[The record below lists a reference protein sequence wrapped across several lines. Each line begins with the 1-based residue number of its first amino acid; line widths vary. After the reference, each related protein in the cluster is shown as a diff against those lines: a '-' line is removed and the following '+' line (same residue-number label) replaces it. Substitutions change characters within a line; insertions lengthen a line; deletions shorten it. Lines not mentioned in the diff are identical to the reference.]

1 MKLLFI
7 ADGRSPISRNWI
19 RHFIG
24 AGFDVHLISTF
35 ACPKLSGLDTL
46 HTVPVAF
53 SGLGRG
59 RRKRNGTRKQNG
71 GRNEG
76 RSGGRIGEQ
85 NKWRSSALTSSRTIG
100 LRTFIR
106 HWLGPSTVNRS
117 AGQVRN
123 LLSEIEPDLVHAMR
137 IPFEGAIAAA
147 SNPTVPLLV
156 SIWGNDFTLHAPASP
171 MMRSLTQRTLKQTS
185 ALHTDTHRDVELAQ
199 EWGFSS
205 NQPHLVLP
213 TNGGVRR
220 DIFYPGEP
228 GQSEHPAL
236 THILETLAPEVPVVV
251 NPRGFR
257 AYVRNDTFFKSIP
270 ILLKRVPSTVFLCP
284 GMAGQRKAE
293 EWIQRLQIGDSVHL
307 LPKLAP
313 SDLAVVFRR
322 ALVSVSPS
330 EHDGTPNTLL
340 EAMACGAYPVVGDL
354 QSIREWIDDGKNGTL
369 VDPANADQLA
379 DATAQALENVD
390 MREQAAAENFR
401 LVETRADYEQGMR
414 KAQAFYEEVLAS
426 DLL

>member
-1 MKLLFI
+1 MRLLFI

-24 AGFDVHLISTF
+24 SGSEVHLISTF
-35 ACPKLSGLDTL
+35 ECPRLGGLESL

-53 SGLGRG
+53 SGLGR
-59 RRKRNGTRKQNG
+59 RTRNG
-71 GRNEG
+71 GRNKGENAG
-76 RSGGRIGEQ
+76 RSKQRENKGRRNNG
-85 NKWRSSALTSSRTIG
+85 RRSALTSSGTIG

-106 HWLGPSTVNRS
+106 HWLGPATVNRS
-117 AGQVRN
+117 ARQVRS

-147 SNPTVPLLV
+147 STPRAPLLV

-171 MMRSLTQRTLKQTS
+171 MMRSLTRRTLS
-185 ALHTDTHRDVELAQ
+185 NSNELHTDNRRDAELAQ
-199 EWGFSS
+199 EWGFVGHRP
-205 NQPHLVLP
+205 QLVLP
-213 TNGGVRR
+213 GNGGVRR

-257 AYVRNDTFFKSIP
+257 AYVRNDTFCKSIP
-270 ILLKRVPSTVFLCP
+270 KLLERVPSTDFLCP

-293 EWIQRLQIGDSVHL
+293 EWIERLQIGNSVYL

-313 SDLAVVFRR
+313 SDLAVIFRR
-322 ALVSVSPS
+322 AQVSVSPS

-340 EAMACGAYPVVGDL
+340 EAMGCGAYPIAGDL
-354 QSIREWIDDGKNGTL
+354 QSIREWIEDGKNGTL
-369 VDPANADQLA
+369 VDPASADQVA
-379 DATAQALENVD
+379 EAIAHALENAEV
-390 MREQAAAENFR
+390 REQAAVENIR
-401 LVETRADYEQGMR
+401 IVETRADYEQGMQR
-414 KAQAFYEEVLAS
+414 AKAFYEE
-426 DLL
+426 LLI

>member
-24 AGFDVHLISTF
+24 DESKVHLISTF
-35 ACPKLSGLDTL
+35 ECPRLSGLETL

-53 SGLGRG
+53 SGLGQG
-59 RRKRNGTRKQNG
+59 RRNKGQN
-71 GRNEG
+71 NG
-76 RSGGRIGEQ
+76 RS
-85 NKWRSSALTSSRTIG
+85 NVLTSSGTIG
-100 LRTFIR
+100 LRTIIR

-117 AGQVRN
+117 ARHVRS
-123 LLSEIEPDLVHAMR
+123 LISEIEPDLVHAMR

-147 SNPTVPLLV
+147 SNPAVPLLV

-171 MMRSLTQRTLKQTS
+171 MMRSLTQRTLKQTN

-236 THILETLAPEVPVVV
+236 THVLETLAPDVPVVV

-270 ILLKRVPSTVFLCP
+270 ILLKRVPSAVFLCP
-284 GMAGQRKAE
+284 AMAGQRKAE
-293 EWIQRLQIGDSVHL
+293 EWIERMQIGNSMHL

-322 ALVSVSPS
+322 AQVSVSPS

-340 EAMACGAYPVVGDL
+340 EAMGCGAYPIAGDL
-354 QSIREWIDDGKNGTL
+354 QSIREWIEDGKNGTL
-369 VDPANADQLA
+369 VDPASADQLA
-379 DATAQALENVD
+379 EATAFALENAEL
-390 MREQAAAENFR
+390 REQAAAENIR
-401 LVETRADYEQGMR
+401 LVETRADYKQGMQ
-414 KAQAFYEEVLAS
+414 KAQAFYEG
-426 DLL
+426 LLQ